1 MLTLAY
7 ISTARTPITDAMC
20 KDILAASRVNNPV
33 NGITGLL
40 VAGRKR
46 FLQALEGPTDEV
58 RATYARIAADPR
70 HFACVVLA
78 EHHVEE
84 RQFGNWAMG
93 YSAGHD
99 ADDGAD
105 LEAIVT
111 ALVAPLEDPDLRAQ
125 FIGFAQLNAR
135 AA

>member
-1 MLTLAY
+1 MLTLVY
-7 ISTARTPITDAMC
+7 ISTARTPITEAMC
-20 KDILAASRVNNPV
+20 QDILAASRINNPV
-33 NGITGLL
+33 NGVTGLL

-46 FLQALEGPTDEV
+46 FLQALEGPADEV

-78 EHHVEE
+78 ERADGE

-93 YSAGHD
+93 YNVGHD
-99 ADDGAD
+99 AHDHAD
-105 LEAIVT
+105 LEAVVT
-111 ALVAPLEDPDLRAQ
+111 ALVAPLEDPNLRAQ
-125 FIGFAQLNAR
+125 FIGFAQLNTR